1 MLWISILVGSGDTP
15 KIMAIKEEPLKFAF
29 LVYYYS
35 SYLFTLYSLL
45 IKEQWLR
52 LIQTALMNNQKEWQN
67 ISYTVAAVHLGF
79 FPQEAVAK

>member
-45 IKEQWLR
+45 ISEENSGLDLYKQHYEYSKESAEHFLYSG
-52 LIQTALMNNQKEWQN
+52 NP
-67 ISYTVAAVHLGF
+67 YY
-79 FPQEAVAK
+79 